1 MSNHCKELRIIV
13 LIIFSAFVLV
23 NLVISGYYILSGG
36 ISSSGM
42 ENLLEDRVLMLSLN
56 KSLQLSLGRP
66 DTSIAGFGT
75 GFSNMIL
82 KSTNIN
88 HQLPQINGEIIKA
101 VIQSF
106 EENELDPTFTM
117 ELEITNLLI
126 EPLNRED
133 FIVPQQYTI
142 TNK

>member
-1 MSNHCKELRIIV
+1 MISDIAAGNISIKYGFKGPNYAVVSACATGSHAIGNAFKMIKYGDADVV
-13 LIIFSAFVLV
+13 LAGGSEA
-23 NLVISGYYILSGG
+23 G
-36 ISSSGM
+36 ISP
-42 ENLLEDRVLMLSLN
+42 L
-56 KSLQLSLGRP
+56 
-66 DTSIAGFGT
+66 SIAGF
-75 GFSNMIL
+75 SNMML
-82 KSTNIN
+82 KSTNVN

-126 EPLNRED
+126 EPLNMED